1 MRRNIFT
8 SYIICNFLNLKTFF
22 EPIIDFIGIGKRSG
36 PPPRTVYENFISYGS
51 NRNTKILV
59 LPDMCN
65 RKLSSKL
72 LNPLIQSFLKI
83 QKNKNPKV
91 LSCGYNAKISS
102 RLICLYG
109 DDYRPLESSFYLFYS
124 FFIVCNA
131 PLTTVFFII
140 DIDRNSLVKTL

>member
-8 SYIICNFLNLKTFF
+8 SYIIRNCLNLKTFF
-22 EPIIDFIGIGKRSG
+22 EPIIDFIEIGKPSAP

-51 NRNTKILV
+51 NRNTKRPV

-72 LNPLIQSFLKI
+72 LNSMIQSFLKI

-109 DDYRPLESSFYLFYS
+109 DDYRPLESSISLFSLLFCSFYLCGMRLYYRVIFYYRV
-124 FFIVCNA
+124 IYY
-131 PLTTVFFII
+131 
-140 DIDRNSLVKTL
+140 